1 MTTNG
6 AIANAAEHS
15 SASLNSFP
23 RDLAAALPPNGQHVV
38 ATPNSHTNRIQ
49 KAQWQPS
56 PRDAR
61 LEKALF
67 SEKISEGINFA
78 LYNEVPC
85 EIEGELDPDFQP
97 LDEFD
102 AGLHQGLRWVIREL
116 ATYKTPTPVQRYAL
130 PLIYAGRDVLASAQ
144 TGSGKTAAFLLPI
157 ISNLYFDGPS
167 PCTVDRHPVAA
178 PMALI
183 LSPTREL
190 ATQTHKEAL
199 KFTYRSFVKCGV
211 IYGGVQGGEAQAQ
224 YRAMEAGCHILVAT
238 VGKLIDFIK
247 RGKVSLRNCKY
258 VILDEA
264 DRMLD
269 MGFEL
274 EVRFIL
280 TGTDLPPIHQT
291 AMFSATFPRDIK
303 ILAHEFLKDAVEVRM
318 GEVGSA
324 AMNVKQVIMHVQ
336 NRDKERELL
345 NLLKAEKAANPST
358 HQTGPYL
365 VLIFVK
371 TKRAA
376 PILAN
381 RLKQCGFNA
390 VEMHGDMDQAQRERA
405 LRAFKLGKPNIMIA
419 TDVAQRGLDIP
430 GVQHVIQYDLPN
442 NHDEYVHRIGRT
454 GRAGNVGKAT
464 AFWNEENSSINR
476 GLKGVLEGVS
486 QPVPAFLT
494 QFTGYGSGSGS
505 AYGGGGGG
513 GYRGGSG
520 RYGGGG
526 GEGYGGGRGGGGGG
540 GGGYGGGAASQSY
553 PVGASAGW

>member
-15 SASLNSFP
+15 SASLNSLP
-23 RDLAAALPPNGQHVV
+23 HDLGDALSPNSHHAVV
-38 ATPNSHTNRIQ
+38 APNSHTNRVQ
-49 KAQWQPS
+49 KVQWEPS

-67 SEKISEGINFA
+67 SEKITEGINFA
-78 LYNEVPC
+78 LYDEVPC
-85 EIEGELDPDFQP
+85 EIDGDLDADFQP
-97 LDEFD
+97 LEEFD
-102 AGLHQGLRWVIREL
+102 AGLHQGLRWVIKEL
-116 ATYKTPTPVQRYAL
+116 ASYKTPTPVQRYAL

-167 PCTVDRHPVAA
+167 PCTIDRHPVAA
-178 PMALI
+178 PTALI

-247 RGKVSLRNCKY
+247 RGKVSFRNCKY
-258 VILDEA
+258 VVLDEA

-280 TGTDLPPIHQT
+280 QGTDLPPIHQT

-303 ILAHEFLKDAVEVRM
+303 ILAHEFLKDSVEVRM

-324 AMNVKQVIMHVQ
+324 AMNVKQEILHVQ
-336 NRDKERELL
+336 NHEKERELIK
-345 NLLKAEKAANPST
+345 LLTAEKAANPST
-358 HQTGPYL
+358 PQTGPYL

-371 TKRAA
+371 TKRSA

-381 RLKQCGFNA
+381 RLKQRGFNA

-454 GRAGNVGKAT
+454 GRAGNIGKAT
-464 AFWNEENSSINR
+464 AFWNEENSAINR
-476 GLKGVLEGVS
+476 GLKGVLEGAK

-513 GYRGGSG
+513 YRGGSG

-526 GEGYGGGRGGGGGG
+526 GG
-540 GGGYGGGAASQSY
+540 GGGYGGGGRGGGYDGGAAASQGY